1 MSMKSRYM
9 QIGVI
14 VVGIILISAA
24 IITATFNPYGQQKN
38 PAAAEATGVTRTSSP
53 GQVEAPETGV
63 PAANASRAVLDVQG
77 MSCSG
82 CIYTIKSSLA
92 DIEGIGDVL
101 VDVSGGRVE
110 VYYDADK
117 LADVGRITAAITA
130 SGYPATLKQTFT
142 AAEINKENSYLAS
155 RSRHYI
161 VGVGDWDISR
171 DEYSTE
177 LTSARKRYEK
187 VYGAEIFEGDQGDV
201 LLQRLKSQVVSR
213 LINEGIQ
220 MQEVRKSGFRLASG
234 TVELEFEDYL
244 SQKGLTMDQFKRMLA
259 ESGYDYDYFLKKFE
273 NQITINHYLEQNV
286 FNGLST
292 DVEKQ
297 QQYRDWFNNARILA
311 RVVFYDRQLE
321 TIVKNNSGGS
331 GCGQSCKKK

>member
-1 MSMKSRYM
+1 MKSRYM

-14 VVGIILISAA
+14 VVGIILIAAA
-24 IITATFNPYGQQKN
+24 IITATSNPYGQPKN
-38 PAAAEATGVTRTSSP
+38 PVAAEVAAVTQIPSP
-53 GQVEAPETGV
+53 DKVEAPAVSVSAE
-63 PAANASRAVLDVQG
+63 NASKAVLDVQG

-110 VYYDADK
+110 VYYDPEK
-117 LADVGRITAAITA
+117 LGDAGRIAAAISA
-130 SGYPATLKQTFT
+130 SGYPATLRQTLT
-142 AAEINKENSYLAS
+142 KDEIEKENSYLAS
-155 RSRHYI
+155 RSQHYI

-187 VYGAEIFEGDQGDV
+187 VYGEDVFKGSQGQS
-201 LLQRLKSQVVSR
+201 LQQRLKAQVVSR

-220 MQEVRKSGFRLASG
+220 MQEVRKSGFMLASG
-234 TVELEFEDYL
+234 TVELEFENYL
-244 SQKGLTMDQFKRMLA
+244 SQKGLTEDQFKRMLA
-259 ESGYDYDYFLKKFE
+259 GSGYEYDYFLKKFE

-311 RVVFYDRQLE
+311 KVVFYDRELE
-321 TIVKNNSGGS
+321 TIVKNSSGGS
-331 GCGQSCKKK
+331 GCGSSCTKK

>member
-1 MSMKSRYM
+1 MKSRYM

-14 VVGIILISAA
+14 VVGIILIAAA
-24 IITATFNPYGQQKN
+24 IITATSDPYGQQKN
-38 PAAAEATGVTRTSSP
+38 PVVAEVTAVTQIPLPGKAEAPV
-53 GQVEAPETGV
+53 AGV
-63 PAANASRAVLDVQG
+63 PDENAAKAVLDVQG

-92 DIEGIGDVL
+92 DIDGIGDVL

-110 VYYDADK
+110 VYYDEEK
-117 LADVGRITAAITA
+117 LADVGRIAPAISA
-130 SGYPATLKQTFT
+130 SGYPATLRQTLT
-142 AAEINKENSYLAS
+142 TAEIEKENSYLAS
-155 RSRHYI
+155 RSQHYI

-177 LTSARKRYEK
+177 LSHARKRYEK
-187 VYGAEIFEGDQGDV
+187 VYGKDVFNGSQGDV

-234 TVELEFEDYL
+234 SVDLEFNDYL
-244 SQKGLTMDQFKRMLA
+244 SRKGLSMDQFKRMLVG
-259 ESGYDYDYFLKKFE
+259 SGYDYDYFLKKFE
-273 NQITINHYLEQNV
+273 NQITVNHYLEQNV
-286 FNGLST
+286 FSAAST

-297 QQYRDWFNNARILA
+297 QQYRDWFNNAQILA

-321 TIVKNNSGGS
+321 TIVKNSSGGS
-331 GCGQSCKKK
+331 GCGSSCTKQ